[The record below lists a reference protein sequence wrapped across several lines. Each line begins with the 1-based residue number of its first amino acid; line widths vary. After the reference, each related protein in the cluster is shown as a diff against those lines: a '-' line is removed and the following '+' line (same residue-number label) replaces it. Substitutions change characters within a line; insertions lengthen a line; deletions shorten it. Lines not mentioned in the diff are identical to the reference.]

1 MNSTFK
7 LAILAALGVAG
18 PFLAQQSSA
27 LDAAQ
32 PSDSDALETIVV
44 TAEKR
49 EESLK
54 DVPMSVT
61 ALSGGS
67 LDKLMDRSF
76 SDYAAMVPGLSL
88 VSSQPGLTRLTCAA
102 RTPAVSGRPWRFTW
116 TNRRSARATPCST
129 APSSAAISTPGTC
142 SASRFCAGLRHVIW
156 RQQRRRSP

>member
-76 SDYAAMVPGLSL
+76 SDYAAMVPD
-88 VSSQPGLTRLTCAA
+88 C
-102 RTPAVSGRPWRFTW
+102 
-116 TNRRSARATPCST
+116 RS
-129 APSSAAISTPGTC
+129 
-142 SASRFCAGLRHVIW
+142 
-156 RQQRRRSP
+156 